1 MVLPVL
7 DEAQALPWVLGRMPD
22 GYRPIVVD
30 NGSRDGSG
38 AIAAGLGALVV
49 EEPRR
54 GFGAAC
60 FAGLTAADADVVC
73 FMDADGSLDPR
84 DLPKVADPVAGGRTE
99 LMLGARR
106 AEPGAWPW
114 HARLANRAL
123 ALELRRRGAGALR
136 DLGPMRAAPRQRLL
150 ALELADRRFGWPLEM
165 VVRAADA
172 GWRIEEVDVGYA
184 ARRGGRSKVTGSLRG
199 TVRTIRDMSGVL
211 AERERTAKAGATETH
226 LVGPGPAGPG
236 APDRRRAVSARGGP
250 ATTARA
256 SADRLANEEDA

>member
-38 AIAAGLGALVV
+38 AIAAELGALVV
-49 EEPRR
+49 DEPRR

-84 DLPKVADPVAGGRTE
+84 DLPLVADPVAGGRTE

-106 AEPGAWPW
+106 PEPGAWPW

-123 ALELRRRGAGALR
+123 TLELRRRGAGKLR
-136 DLGPMRAAPRQRLL
+136 DLGPMRAAPRQPLL
-150 ALELADRRFGWPLEM
+150 ALQLADRRFGWPLEM
-165 VVRAADA
+165 VVRAAEA
-172 GWRIEEVDVGYA
+172 GWRIDEVEVGYA
-184 ARRGGRSKVTGSLRG
+184 ARRGGRSKVTGSVRG
-199 TVRTIRDMSGVL
+199 TARTIRDMSGVL
-211 AERERTAKAGATETH
+211 A
-226 LVGPGPAGPG
+226 
-236 APDRRRAVSARGGP
+236 DRRHRPTIDSDGSRPPVGVRGGRP
-250 ATTARA
+250 SRSPGDEPLTTR
-256 SADRLANEEDA
+256 EDA